1 MTGTY
6 QLKDAERRLAEEAG
20 TAELGVRLSEH
31 AGKVVVHGEV
41 SSEGSR
47 RAVLD
52 RVAALCPDREVVD
65 ELTCAEQTLSS
76 PPHASEELR

>member
-6 QLKDAERRLAEEAG
+6 RLKDVERRLAEEAG
-20 TAELGVRLSEH
+20 TAELGVHLTQH
-31 AGKVVVHGEV
+31 GDKVVVHGEV

-52 RVAALCPDREVVD
+52 RVADLCPGQEVVD
-65 ELTCAEQTLSS
+65 ELTCAERTLSS
-76 PPHASEELR
+76 PPHPAEDLR